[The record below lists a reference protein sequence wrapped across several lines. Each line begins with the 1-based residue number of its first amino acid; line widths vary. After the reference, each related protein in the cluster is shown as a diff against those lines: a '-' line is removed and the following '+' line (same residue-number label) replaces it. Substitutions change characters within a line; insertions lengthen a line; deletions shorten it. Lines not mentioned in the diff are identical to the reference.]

1 MMASFMSKS
10 GWNRL
15 VDSLALL
22 VSITASRRPSRV
34 YEGEPYSCERPIMRP
49 SRLNTV
55 QLIGLLAA
63 FSAGVLSPWCYGAS
77 SKLVPYNR
85 REIARRVSPDETQD
99 AVLIEVRNRYMS
111 YDVSYEVQIWKHAM
125 PDGVT
130 PPVFTAGHAAGLN

>member
-34 YEGEPYSCERPIMRP
+34 YEGEPYSRERAMMRP

-63 FSAGVLSPWCYGAS
+63 FSAGLLSPWCYRAS

-85 REIARRVSPDETQD
+85 RENRPTSLAR
-99 AVLIEVRNRYMS
+99 
-111 YDVSYEVQIWKHAM
+111 
-125 PDGVT
+125 
-130 PPVFTAGHAAGLN
+130 